1 MFAMG
6 LTVDLKKM
14 LKILKRPWGVLI
26 GLLCQFLI
34 MPCIALVA
42 IKTGIFG
49 PYETLIVMLYGTCPG
64 GGISNFFT
72 YYLRLNIDLSVT
84 MTNVSAILSF
94 GMIPLWLLVVPKV
107 ITDVE
112 IIVPFKDIAIGVAQL
127 VGPFL
132 VATII
137 NYFYPKQ
144 SVMAARYIAAVA
156 TLTILVA
163 VVLS

>member
-1 MFAMG
+1 
-6 LTVDLKKM
+6 
-14 LKILKRPWGVLI
+14 
-26 GLLCQFLI
+26 

-72 YYLRLNIDLSVT
+72 YYLRLNIDLSGKTTPNGHKWPLLKAKLTMIISVT

-112 IIVPFKDIAIGVAQL
+112 IIVPFKDIAIGVAQ
-127 VGPFL
+127 VNGFIFL
-132 VATII
+132 
-137 NYFYPKQ
+137 
-144 SVMAARYIAAVA
+144 R
-156 TLTILVA
+156 
-163 VVLS
+163 